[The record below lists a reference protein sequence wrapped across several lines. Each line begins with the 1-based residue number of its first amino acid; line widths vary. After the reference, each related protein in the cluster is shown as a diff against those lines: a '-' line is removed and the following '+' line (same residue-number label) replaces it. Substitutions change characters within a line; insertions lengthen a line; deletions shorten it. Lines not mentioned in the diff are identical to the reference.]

1 VRVGQPGRLA
11 APVGYPVRTG
21 LSDTRQ
27 APWPPA
33 QQRQPRSPGPIE
45 RVEGGGRLLCVVLF
59 WFGLATSLELWWL
72 RMSDLGAM
80 ADGEALTEV
89 GRAVGIAGGYALLTQ
104 VLLMSRAPWLE
115 RAIGACALT
124 AWHRRLGALIVTTV
138 LAHLALIVVGYA
150 AYGNEPVLGQA
161 WTMVTT
167 YPDMLAAFAAAGLIA
182 LLGLLG
188 LRAVRRAMPYELWYW
203 LHLSGYL
210 VLWLGYAHQ
219 FRYGR
224 ELANGFGRWFWIGL
238 YALVVTNV
246 AWGRLIHP
254 GWWNLRHRLQVLDV
268 VAEPGG
274 MISIYVSGRRLD
286 RVTVRAGQF
295 FRWRF
300 LAAGLWWQSHPFS
313 LSAAPNGRWLRL
325 TVKAVGRYT
334 HELRR
339 LRPGVHVIAHGPFG
353 AFTAGH
359 ARRPRALLIAGGSG
373 IAPIRALLEE
383 LPPGAVLLYRA
394 RTEAE
399 LTFRAELDRLAYHR
413 GTAVRYV
420 LGSRHHPG
428 PRHMLTP
435 DGLRDLVPDVRRR
448 DAYLCGP
455 AGLVEAA
462 TATLRRLGVP
472 RRHIHLDPFEL

>member
-1 VRVGQPGRLA
+1 
-11 APVGYPVRTG
+11 
-21 LSDTRQ
+21 
-27 APWPPA
+27 
-33 QQRQPRSPGPIE
+33 
-45 RVEGGGRLLCVVLF
+45 
-59 WFGLATSLELWWL
+59 
-72 RMSDLGAM
+72 
-80 ADGEALTEV
+80 
-89 GRAVGIAGGYALLTQ
+89 
-104 VLLMSRAPWLE
+104 MSRAPWLE
-115 RAIGACALT
+115 RAIGTRALT
-124 AWHRRLGALIVTTV
+124 AWHRRLGAVIVTTV
-138 LAHLALIVVGYA
+138 LAHLALVIVGYA
-150 AYGNEPVLGQA
+150 AYGGESLLGQT
-161 WTMVTT
+161 WTMLTA
-167 YPDMLAAFAAAGLIA
+167 YDDMMAAFAAAGLIA
-182 LLGLLG
+182 ALGLLG
-188 LRAVRRAMPYELWYW
+188 LRVVRRVMPYELWYW

-224 ELANGFGRWFWIGL
+224 ELAAGFGRWFWIGL
-238 YALVVTNV
+238 HALVLTNV

-254 GWWNLRHRLQVLDV
+254 AWWNLRHRLRVLDV

-274 MISIYVSGRRLD
+274 MVSIYVGGRRLD

-334 HELRR
+334 HDLRR
-339 LRPGVHVIAHGPFG
+339 LRPGVRVVAHGPFG

-373 IAPIRALLEE
+373 IAPVRALLEE

-399 LTFRAELDRLAYHR
+399 LAFRAELDRLAYDR
-413 GTAVRYV
+413 GTVVRYV

-435 DGLRDLVPDVRRR
+435 HGLRDLVPDVRRR

-472 RRHIHLDPFEL
+472 RRHIHVDPFEL